1 MLAVT
6 ESKPVSFINCENL
19 LDVMKKKRV
28 WNSKLYFTYLQK
40 NIHSLKYYCYEPY
53 LLLLKTLLG
62 NYWLLRKKGS
72 LAAEFDRQGEEIK
85 VFKMSQARSGFA
97 EVSILYT
104 NPLH

>member
-19 LDVMKKKRV
+19 LDVMKKK
-28 WNSKLYFTYLQK
+28 SLEQQALFHIFAK

-72 LAAEFDRQGEEIK
+72 LPAEFDRQGEEIK